1 MTITSSDNSIGLYVH
16 VPFCL
21 RKCRYCDFLSFECRD
36 DRAIHQYANALMREI
51 ETRYEEWPY
60 KVVDTVYIG
69 GGTPS
74 ILSETDVKHIME
86 CITDNFTVVDGSE
99 ITIEANP
106 ATIDEKK
113 LETYLAAGIN
123 RISIG
128 TQSFDNSILNMLG
141 RVHNKNDA
149 LNAIRLAK
157 KAGFKNINVDMMFGI
172 PGQTLKMWRD
182 SLRQCIFLGP
192 EHISLYS
199 LQIEEGTP
207 FYQMMEKGT
216 IDQVSENTDRTMYHD
231 ALDMLEN
238 AGYNHYEI
246 SNAALPGFESR
257 HNLKY
262 WSYKEYLGMGLGA
275 SSFIG
280 GYRFKNTSSM
290 LEYVDFI
297 KQGLP
302 PVKKEDVENYSLRD
316 EMGIYVFTALRKRE
330 GFDIRDFEE
339 TFGTD
344 FFYVY
349 DPMLITK
356 LRGLIKMDGFVMKL
370 TDKGLDV
377 SNQVM
382 AEFV

>member
-1 MTITSSDNSIGLYVH
+1 
-16 VPFCL
+16 
-21 RKCRYCDFLSFECRD
+21 
-36 DRAIHQYANALMREI
+36 
-51 ETRYEEWPY
+51 
-60 KVVDTVYIG
+60 
-69 GGTPS
+69 
-74 ILSETDVKHIME
+74 
-86 CITDNFTVVDGSE
+86 
-99 ITIEANP
+99 
-106 ATIDEKK
+106 
-113 LETYLAAGIN
+113 
-123 RISIG
+123 
-128 TQSFDNSILNMLG
+128 
-141 RVHNKNDA
+141 
-149 LNAIRLAK
+149 
-157 KAGFKNINVDMMFGI
+157 
-172 PGQTLKMWRD
+172 
-182 SLRQCIFLGP
+182 
-192 EHISLYS
+192 
-199 LQIEEGTP
+199 
-207 FYQMMEKGT
+207 
-216 IDQVSENTDRTMYHD
+216 
-231 ALDMLEN
+231 
-238 AGYNHYEI
+238 
-246 SNAALPGFESR
+246 
-257 HNLKY
+257 
-262 WSYKEYLGMGLGA
+262 MGLGA

-290 LEYVDFI
+290 LEYVNFI